1 MGERK
6 MIKGCQKSII
16 HLKDT
21 GSPYFEE
28 AYFIV
33 SRGSDIEAVG
43 DDMIKEALNIVKSS
57 TADIKGRT
65 LQKRKL
71 RRALM
76 MKGASVISFIFGIVM
91 LIYTLAF

>member
-1 MGERK
+1 

-33 SRGSDIEAVG
+33 SRGSDIVAFGE
-43 DDMIKEALNIVKSS
+43 DMIKEALNIVKSS
-57 TADIKGRT
+57 TADAKSRN
-65 LQKRKL
+65 LQKRKQ
-71 RRALM
+71 RRDLV
-76 MKGASVISFIFGIVM
+76 MKGASALSFVFGIVM
-91 LIYTLAF
+91 LIYTLIC

>member
-1 MGERK
+1 

-33 SRGSDIEAVG
+33 SRGSDIEALG
-43 DDMIKEALNIVKSS
+43 DDMIKEAQNIVKSS
-57 TADIKGRT
+57 MADIKNRN
-65 LQKRKL
+65 LQKKKQ
-71 RRALM
+71 RRALI
-76 MKGASVISFIFGIVM
+76 MKGASALSFIFGIVM

>member
-1 MGERK
+1 MK

-43 DDMIKEALNIVKSS
+43 DDIIKEALSIVKNSA
-57 TADIKGRT
+57 TDVKNRN
-65 LQKRKL
+65 LQKKKQ
-71 RRALM
+71 RRALI
-76 MKGASVISFIFGIVM
+76 MKGASALSFIFGIVM

>member
-1 MGERK
+1 

-33 SRGSDIEAVG
+33 SRGSDIEALG
-43 DDMIKEALNIVKSS
+43 EDMIKEALNIVKSS
-57 TADIKGRT
+57 TADAKSRN
-65 LQKRKL
+65 LQKRKQ
-71 RRALM
+71 RRDLV
-76 MKGASVISFIFGIVM
+76 MKGASALSFVFGIVM
-91 LIYTLAF
+91 LIYTLIC

>member
-1 MGERK
+1 MK

-33 SRGSDIEAVG
+33 SRGSDIEALG
-43 DDMIKEALNIVKSS
+43 DDMIKEAQNIVKSS
-57 TADIKGRT
+57 MADIKNRN
-65 LQKRKL
+65 LQKKKQ
-71 RRALM
+71 RRSLVM
-76 MKGASVISFIFGIVM
+76 SGASALSFIFGAIM
-91 LIYTLAF
+91 LIYTLAA

>member
-1 MGERK
+1 

-33 SRGSDIEAVG
+33 SRGSDIEALG
-43 DDMIKEALNIVKSS
+43 EDMIKEALNIVKSS
-57 TADIKGRT
+57 TADAKSRN
-65 LQKRKL
+65 LQKRKQ
-71 RRALM
+71 RRALV
-76 MKGASVISFIFGIVM
+76 MKGASALSFVFGVIM
-91 LIYTLAF
+91 LIYTLIC